1 MANYYIFFNHFYGEI
16 YAVLQIHEG
25 HMGGGHTGFESLP
38 IEKTDTDLAG
48 HLRRRRSSQKGGRGS
63 EPL

>member
-1 MANYYIFFNHFYGEI
+1 
-16 YAVLQIHEG
+16 
-25 HMGGGHTGFESLP
+25 MGGGHTGFESLP

-48 HLRRRRSSQKGGRGS
+48 YLRRRRSSQKGGSGS